1 MKTLETH
8 FGAEHMALLEIFFK
22 ANKLE
27 NVKLSEYHRPYNG
40 ENHKYIEISWDDNS
54 ETGVQISFMSVVHM
68 GFLNMLDDF
77 LLKCGVDV
85 QNIGAESFRVQKRR
99 EVEEQKQKEFDVYFN
114 QRKQSVQSGQ
124 NP

>member
-8 FGAEHMALLEIFFK
+8 FGAEHKALLEVFFK

-27 NVKLSEYHRPYNG
+27 NVKVSEYHRQYNG
-40 ENHKYIEISWDDNS
+40 KNHKYIEISWDDNS

-77 LLKCGVDV
+77 LLKCGV
-85 QNIGAESFRVQKRR
+85 NAENLGSETVRAQKRA
-99 EVEEQKQKEFDVYFN
+99 EIEEQKQKEFEAH
-114 QRKQSVQSGQ
+114 KKTIGI
-124 NP
+124 